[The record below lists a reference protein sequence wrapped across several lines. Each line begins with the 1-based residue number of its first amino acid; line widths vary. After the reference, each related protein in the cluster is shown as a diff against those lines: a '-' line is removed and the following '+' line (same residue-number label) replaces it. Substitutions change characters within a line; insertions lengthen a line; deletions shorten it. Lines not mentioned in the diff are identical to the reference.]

1 VDEGQGKDTVMS
13 SSANKMLLAMA
24 QNLRRTGQNGLALPL
39 YRKYLSLEPDHVEA
53 LLDLGG
59 LLFESNEPDEA
70 CATYERAIHL
80 DPRRMDLRLVL
91 AKHLVRNHQLDRAES
106 VLSEALSQVPARK
119 SCLIRHTQAVL
130 RKLPERAHGERAIE
144 VMRWVI
150 RIGDLVAL
158 MICAE
163 YMKQYEG
170 RRIVFQLMDETHKN
184 LKADVL
190 FKNTIDDIV
199 TTEAP
204 DFGFGNPEGPEVYD
218 PGNLWVASTF
228 YHARYGGRVVPRLCL
243 DPSHYQGPD
252 MEWGNY
258 AVFSPLF
265 DPPYN
270 KPRGM
275 DETFVNEFCEKLY
288 SALGE
293 RAIVITNQ
301 PEKIHSRIRTLST
314 DNLYDLVYLI
324 GRSKVYLGGDTGF
337 THLAAAG
344 RVEHLI
350 ALYGANYGPDFA
362 TAITDLCFSD
372 TIHAFTAPG
381 KYWGTRV
388 DTRPK
393 CDPTETTLHFHL
405 LQDNRL
411 SEAGMDT
418 IVQQVRDILNA

>member
-1 VDEGQGKDTVMS
+1 LDECQGKDMVMS
-13 SSANKMLLAMA
+13 SNANGVLLAMA
-24 QNLRRTGQNGLALPL
+24 QKLRRSGQNDLALPL
-39 YRKYLSLEPDHVEA
+39 YRRYVSLEPNHVEA

-59 LLFESNEPDEA
+59 LLFESKEPDEA
-70 CATYERAIHL
+70 CATYERAINL
-80 DPRRMDLRLVL
+80 DPRRLDLRLTF
-91 AKHLVRNHQLDRAES
+91 AKHLVQNHKFEQAES
-106 VLSEALSQVPARK
+106 VLSEALLQLPARK
-119 SCLIRHTQAVL
+119 SCLIRHTQVVL
-130 RKLPERAHGERAIE
+130 RKLPQKAIHERAIE
-144 VMRWVI
+144 VVQWVI

-190 FKNTIDDIV
+190 FKNTIDDLLTV
-199 TTEAP
+199 EAP
-204 DFGFGNPEGPEVYD
+204 DFGFGDPGGPEVYD
-218 PGNLWVASTF
+218 PGNLWIASTF
-228 YHARYGGRVVPRLCL
+228 YHARYGGQVIPRLCL

-252 MEWGNY
+252 MAWGEY
-258 AVFSPLF
+258 AIFSPLF

-275 DETFVNEFCEKLY
+275 DEIFVNEFCEKLY

-301 PEKIHSRIRTLST
+301 PEKIHSRIRTIAS

-324 GRSKVYLGGDTGF
+324 GRAKVFLGGDTGF

-344 RVEHLI
+344 RVKHLF
-350 ALYGANYGPDFA
+350 ALYGANCGPDFA
-362 TAITDLCFSD
+362 TAVTDLCFND
-372 TIHAFTAPG
+372 AIHAFTAPG

-393 CDPTETTLHFHL
+393 CDSTETTLHFHL
-405 LQDNRL
+405 LQGNRL
-411 SEAGMDT
+411 PLVEMDA
-418 IVQQVRDILNA
+418 IVQQVRDILSG